1 MKIWLRFLVQVLS
14 KHPWFSCEMHLIF
27 FFKTKSDF
35 DVNHDGNAGV
45 ALLSRKV
52 KTGHE
57 IVFSRSWDANW
68 NSTEQS
74 KFVTGHVIYNPAYT
88 YKFQLKTTQEVIT
101 TFLFERCPPTSCSL
115 QEVNEKLVN
124 IFFSKG
130 SGITVSRIL
139 TGRSNEWMGRLK
151 SSFSLTQP
159 LFSSEQHSI
168 SHWEFKS
175 LWPV

>member
-1 MKIWLRFLVQVLS
+1 MTKMLRKALYTQVKYIKTKHENLIAIFSPSIVKTSMIFLWNA
-14 KHPWFSCEMHLIF
+14 PYI

-57 IVFSRSWDANW
+57 TVFSRSWDANW

-88 YKFQLKTTQEVIT
+88 YKFQLKTTVFMLPYNTYIQEVMYNYHFIT
-101 TFLFERCPPTSCSL
+101 INMFDQF
-115 QEVNEKLVN
+115 VYY
-124 IFFSKG
+124 
-130 SGITVSRIL
+130 
-139 TGRSNEWMGRLK
+139 
-151 SSFSLTQP
+151 SFSRY
-159 LFSSEQHSI
+159 
-168 SHWEFKS
+168 
-175 LWPV
+175 V